1 MNPNE
6 QAYSETLGMGEQK
19 SALISGNRCDGD
31 KDSLHIEK
39 TNCVITKGES
49 NTWAYKRKW

>member
-49 NTWAYKRKW
+49 NT